1 MFKSY
6 NFWIRLVAVVV
17 LLLRIVGA
25 EFGFSVDSGLII
37 DLATA
42 IASVLVVLGV
52 IQVPV
57 EKNAVS
63 SSEVGNSENKQ
74 NIGGKLVMTFEQI
87 KEDIL
92 TVKEK
97 IASSLTGEESVKGE
111 IAVILDGII
120 QNGEKEKV
128 DDVSLPVEGEVIQ
141 MNEKGEIIVGDG
153 SSEVETVVVESVA
166 QTEEGLTS
174 NEVEGV
180 GVEEVLLD
188 ETKFDEVE
196 VTLQEETNESTQSAE
211 NVEEENKLAEIVR
224 RKIYEVLEKEI
235 DGIIEEVMA

>member
-128 DDVSLPVEGEVIQ
+128 DDVSIPVEGEVIQ
-141 MNEKGEIIVGDG
+141 MNEKGEIVVGDG

-180 GVEEVLLD
+180 GGEEVLID
-188 ETKFDEVE
+188 ETKFDEEE
-196 VTLQEETNESTQSAE
+196 VTLQEETRETTQSAE

>member
-92 TVKEK
+92 SVKEK

>member
-1 MFKSY
+1 
-6 NFWIRLVAVVV
+6 
-17 LLLRIVGA
+17 
-25 EFGFSVDSGLII
+25 
-37 DLATA
+37 
-42 IASVLVVLGV
+42 
-52 IQVPV
+52 
-57 EKNAVS
+57 
-63 SSEVGNSENKQ
+63 
-74 NIGGKLVMTFEQI
+74 MTFEQI

-128 DDVSLPVEGEVIQ
+128 ADVSIPVEGEFIQ

-180 GVEEVLLD
+180 GGEEVLID
-188 ETKFDEVE
+188 ETKFDEAE
-196 VTLQEETNESTQSAE
+196 VTLQEETSESTQSAE

>member
-180 GVEEVLLD
+180 GVVEVLLD

>member
-111 IAVILDGII
+111 IAVILDEII